1 MEEDERE
8 KNQGTSLAVQWLKLC
23 TSNVGGEGW
32 ILVQGIEIPYTTHYL
47 LPHPHPHQKE
57 KKETK
62 EIRGFPGGSD
72 DKESSCNVGDIR
84 SSIPGLGRSPGE
96 WHGYPLWYSY
106 LKNPMERGAWRS
118 TVHRVAKS
126 WTRLSD

>member
-8 KNQGTSLAVQWLKLC
+8 RNQGTSLAVQWLKLC

-47 LPHPHPHQKE
+47 LPLNQKE
-57 KKETK
+57 KEETK

-72 DKESSCNVGDIR
+72 GKVSSCNVGDIR
-84 SSIPGLGRSPGE
+84 SSVPGLGRSPGE
-96 WHGYPLWYSY
+96 LHGYPLWCSY